1 MVSVS
6 NVKVRRQERT
16 KAASGNTGIPGAVQ
30 AKFEAASGLSF
41 EDVRVHYNS
50 SRPAQLGAYAYTQG
64 SQVYIGPGQE
74 RYLEHELGHVVQ
86 QKRGFVK
93 ADGYINGL
101 PVNRDQGLER
111 AADLGANQ
119 PVQGFWKSLGGVAQ
133 MASAGMAFDDCP
145 AEREITWS
153 DRDGG
158 VSEKPAA
165 QMMLRAGGGQAG
177 EPAEGGDAAHA
188 VSAITPGDLYA
199 FGNRAQPRRA
209 RPQQDFGVDSEEQDV
224 GPEIPPFPR
233 GASTF
238 SNVDGVPLTGHYHK
252 LSGGTRLPNGL
263 GVVADG
269 RDVHADL
276 PQAHGAG
283 HHTIFPAIRMQ
294 VRQFNDLFTGLPW
307 QYEGQKRPERQR
319 QGGGQRQNGRQ
330 IHHGGAG

>member
-6 NVKVRRQERT
+6 IGRRRRQERT
-16 KAASGNTGIPGAVQ
+16 KATSGSTGIPGAVQ

-50 SRPAQLGAYAYTQG
+50 SRPAQLGAYAYTRG
-64 SQVYIGPGQE
+64 NQVYIGPGQE
-74 RYLEHELGHVVQ
+74 RHLEHELGHVVQ
-86 QKRGFVK
+86 QKCGLVK
-93 ADGYINGL
+93 ADGYINGV
-101 PVNRDQGLER
+101 PVNRDPGLER

-119 PVQGFWKSLGGVAQ
+119 PVQGFWKSLCGVAQ
-133 MASAGMAFDDCP
+133 MASAGLAFDECLT
-145 AEREITWS
+145 ERETIWS
-153 DRDGG
+153 GRDRG
-158 VSEKPAA
+158 VSGRPAA
-165 QMMLRAGGGQAG
+165 QMMMRAGGEQAG
-177 EPAEGGDAAHA
+177 DPAEVGEAAHA

-224 GPEIPPFPR
+224 GPEIPPFPK

-238 SNVDGVPLTGHYHK
+238 SNVDGAPLTGHYHK
-252 LSGGTRLPNGL
+252 LPGGTQLPNGL

-276 PQAHGAG
+276 LQAHGAG
-283 HHTIFPAIRMQ
+283 HHTIFPTVRMQ

-319 QGGGQRQNGRQ
+319 QAGGQRQNGRQ